1 MPRKPGMNVAMPH
14 GQYTP
19 ELEYTLNLGAESTPV
34 TPRLDNVDMG
44 VDMGVSAPVPPRTRS
59 WRPAGHE
66 GEQKARSSAYDAAGN
81 LKVAVRGRRAAARDC
96 GICEEVAVNPV
107 RTQCC
112 GALFCR
118 EHIDDWLY
126 APAATGLCPACS
138 APCVLP
144 PSRGTSASPSS
155 SPARAR
161 AHARPRTPPSS
172 RSTSPHRNSSLDTS
186 CPPSALDLDDG
197 VLLPSLSSTKGA
209 QFGLKPEESS
219 TTIAARSDSTKPQMK
234 YPRPG
239 ADALVRLL
247 AGFVAFILLLGALSR
262 RGGESGVE
270 LGGEL

>member
-1 MPRKPGMNVAMPH
+1 M
-14 GQYTP
+14 
-19 ELEYTLNLGAESTPV
+19 
-34 TPRLDNVDMG
+34 
-44 VDMGVSAPVPPRTRS
+44 PPRVIAGFGAYAFCLSSRSRINYEDGAARKWRSTRY
-59 WRPAGHE
+59 GH
-66 GEQKARSSAYDAAGN
+66 S
-81 LKVAVRGRRAAARDC
+81 AAARCSAGDISTMC
-96 GICEEVAVNPV
+96 VLRFFFFFFFLAFASPPAL
-107 RTQCC
+107 RPPADPPTQ
-112 GALFCR
+112 
-118 EHIDDWLY
+118 WLY

-197 VLLPSLSSTKGA
+197 VLLPSLSSTKSA
-209 QFGLKPEESS
+209 QFCLKPEESS
-219 TTIAARSDSTKPQMK
+219 TTIAAQPDSTKPQMK

-262 RGGESGVE
+262 RGDESGVE